1 MKLKK
6 IPKATRF
13 IKFENTFPE
22 ECKVYL
28 NKEIFLVIAPE
39 SFSVLDC
46 HNYFFQMPPMK
57 EFPQWQFYSNIKI
70 EVEYF

>member
-1 MKLKK
+1 MRLKK
-6 IPKATRF
+6 VPKATRF

-22 ECKVYL
+22 ECRVYL
-28 NKEIFLVIAPE
+28 NQEIFSIIPSE
-39 SFSVLDC
+39 SFKILDC
-46 HNYFFQMPPMK
+46 RSYFCELPAMK